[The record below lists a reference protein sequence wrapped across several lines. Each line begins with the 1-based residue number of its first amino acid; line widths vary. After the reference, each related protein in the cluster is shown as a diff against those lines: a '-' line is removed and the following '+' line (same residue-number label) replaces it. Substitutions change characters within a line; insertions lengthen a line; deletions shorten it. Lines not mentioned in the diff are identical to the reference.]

1 MLYRAM
7 SNLQLQFPTDTWV
20 KATWDEYLQALE
32 DPRLEKAKCYYHDGQ
47 LRIEMTPIGND
58 HASDHTVVMLAVSL
72 FCILKGIDF
81 NGKDNCTYRKTEVG
95 EAQPDASYYFRENA
109 EAIAYGTSIIDLD
122 RYPPPDLV
130 IEVANTSLSDD
141 KGEKRILYEA
151 LGVSEYWII
160 DVKNVQVIAFA
171 VENGGSKRI
180 SESQVLPGLTIS
192 LLNQAFRRTR
202 QMNQRLVGAWL
213 MEQFQK

>member
-1 MLYRAM
+1 M
-7 SNLQLQFPTDTWV
+7 SNLQLQFPTDTWI
-20 KATWDEYLQALE
+20 KATWDDYLQAIE

-58 HASDHTVVMLAVSL
+58 HASDHSVVMLAVNL

-81 NGKDNCTYRKTEVG
+81 NGKDNCTYRKNQVG

-109 EAIAYGTSIIDLD
+109 DAIAYGTSIIDLD

-130 IEVANTSLSDD
+130 IEVANSSLSDD

-151 LGVSEYWII
+151 LGVSEYWIL
-160 DVKNVQVIAFA
+160 DVQNVQVIAFA

-202 QMNQRLVGAWL
+202 QMNQRLVGTWL